1 MQEVLAVAQ
10 HQHLGPALELKW
22 LVQAMS
28 NLSQSQ
34 VRNVY
39 NGSIIRFF
47 PSVGNN
53 VPYGMSSRIRSKM
66 DRIRI
71 LKVL

>member
-22 LVQAMS
+22 LVPAMS
-28 NLSQSQ
+28 NLIQSQ

-39 NGSIIRFF
+39 NGSIILLLTGFS
-47 PSVGNN
+47 PV
-53 VPYGMSSRIRSKM
+53 
-66 DRIRI
+66 
-71 LKVL
+71 